1 MGFKAVGVGWGGEM
15 EGWGG
20 AGERSFGGEHEN
32 SGREVPAGEKE
43 MYPPRQ
49 LLVDVASL
57 LLPCTALTAEDQQ

>member
-1 MGFKAVGVGWGGEM
+1 M

-57 LLPCTALTAEDQQ
+57 LLPCMHCAHCRGPAVKG